1 MAEKTVDKKWYR
13 PRQIARQ
20 GLIKNSVDSD
30 KENSNYEYIL
40 KLIRTGQLKARNY
53 SIGVSPRWLISQD
66 EIDRF
71 IASLDEV

>member
-1 MAEKTVDKKWYR
+1 MAEQTIDKKWYR
-13 PRQIARQ
+13 PRQIARL

-53 SIGVSPRWLISQD
+53 SIGDSPRWLISQD

-71 IASLDEV
+71 RAQLNEG